1 MGGGTIER
9 VKKTS
14 KEKSSPIPNV
24 TSKKTT
30 KQTFYMLSLIGGLND
45 RPDLVVF
52 TALVGVLLTGGP
64 SCCDGKDDGVVSS
77 F

>member
-1 MGGGTIER
+1 MGGTIER

-24 TSKKTT
+24 TSKKQQN
-30 KQTFYMLSLIGGLND
+30 KRFICCLIGGLTN